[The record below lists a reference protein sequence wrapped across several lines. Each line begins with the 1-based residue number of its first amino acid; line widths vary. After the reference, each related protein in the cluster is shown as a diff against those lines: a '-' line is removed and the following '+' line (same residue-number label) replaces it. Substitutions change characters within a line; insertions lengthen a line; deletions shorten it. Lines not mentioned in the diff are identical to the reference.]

1 MYAKTLIFVAA
12 VITSGSVFASER
24 LGRDSVYAQQGA
36 SMIVPQK
43 SAMAGN
49 GRSSV
54 YSKNVVVRPRA
65 QAQQYA
71 HVAAKPSRA

>member
-12 VITSGSVFASER
+12 VITSGSVFAGER
-24 LGRDSVYAQQGA
+24 MGRDSVHPQPGA

-54 YSKNVVVRPRA
+54 YAKDVAVRSRT
-65 QAQQYA
+65 QARYA
-71 HVAAKPSRA
+71 HIATKPSRA